1 MPSLLA
7 LGQIQVTID
16 EGQPLITVEAGRDAM
31 AATNCINERLAN
43 SQEFKHVPRHKHT
56 MILELADKTR
66 RKVTQFIT
74 ILLVVSLPG
83 ERKKRLQQ
91 ISLMIVPDLMYDV
104 LLSAETCVASSLL
117 RRWLE
122 LFRVDVQTLKETS
135 EYIIERASIHPL
147 YADNDPHPSEKQS
160 MDTSTATQH
169 RIDTDRIRAT
179 TPNSA
184 DSPPHQFGVAP
195 TMKTHN
201 APPTSLATSH
211 LGTEIDTNGNRPK
224 RKTRSPNHTRPD
236 TPKHKDKSTLS
247 TSTTTENHPTKAQ
260 APPS

>member
-1 MPSLLA
+1 
-7 LGQIQVTID
+7 
-16 EGQPLITVEAGRDAM
+16 M
-31 AATNCINERLAN
+31 AATNCINEKLAN
-43 SQEFKHVPRHKHT
+43 SQEFKHVPRHQHT

-147 YADNDPHPSEKQS
+147 YADHDPHSSDQPRKDTIPPRKETQHQISTDRSQHAPPDNANTQPRKSGVAQ
-160 MDTSTATQH
+160 DTSGDKKSKLH
-169 RIDTDRIRAT
+169 KGKHHPKLSDKSDTT
-179 TPNSA
+179 TPRSTRPRTRKQPELSKQK
-184 DSPPHQFGVAP
+184 DSPEAP
-195 TMKTHN
+195 QQEK
-201 APPTSLATSH
+201 
-211 LGTEIDTNGNRPK
+211 D
-224 RKTRSPNHTRPD
+224 TRSTA
-236 TPKHKDKSTLS
+236 
-247 TSTTTENHPTKAQ
+247 AQ
-260 APPS
+260 APRS

>member
-1 MPSLLA
+1 
-7 LGQIQVTID
+7 
-16 EGQPLITVEAGRDAM
+16 
-31 AATNCINERLAN
+31 
-43 SQEFKHVPRHKHT
+43 

-147 YADNDPHPSEKQS
+147 YADNDPHSSDKQS
-160 MDTSTATQH
+160 TDISTAAQH
-169 RIDTDRIRAT
+169 RISTDHSRT
-179 TPNSA
+179 KTPNSA
-184 DSPPHQFGVAP
+184 KPPPQRFGVAP
-195 TMKTHN
+195 NTM
-201 APPTSLATSH
+201 
-211 LGTEIDTNGNRPK
+211 IDTPLTTPGVGSHTE
-224 RKTRSPNHTRPD
+224 RKPRSPNRTQSAPSKR
-236 TPKHKDKSTLS
+236 KDKSTLLK
-247 TSTTTENHPTKAQ
+247 STTTEPRPEQAQ
-260 APPS
+260 APLS

>member
-1 MPSLLA
+1 MLA

-16 EGQPLITVEAGRDAM
+16 EGQPMITVEAGRDAM
-31 AATNCINERLAN
+31 AATNCINEKLAN
-43 SQEFKHVPRHKHT
+43 SQEFKHVPRHQHT

-147 YADNDPHPSEKQS
+147 YADDDPHSSEKQNT
-160 MDTSTATQH
+160 DRQLPAQQ
-169 RIDTDRIRAT
+169 RIDTDHIRAKP
-179 TPNSA
+179 PNSA
-184 DSPPHQFGVAP
+184 EPPPHQFGVAP
-195 TMKTHN
+195 TTKTHN
-201 APPTSLATSH
+201 APPASLATPH
-211 LGTEIDTNGNRPK
+211 LEMGIDTHGNRPQ
-224 RKTRSPNHTRPD
+224 RKTRSPNRKRSDISKHKEKSKSSKGTTAETRPKQ
-236 TPKHKDKSTLS
+236 T
-247 TSTTTENHPTKAQ
+247 Q
-260 APPS
+260 APLS